1 MKFSST
7 QREIRALL
15 TSGYYRVPRFQ
26 RPYSWTRDELEEF
39 WSDTIVEGEADYFIG
54 SIVAFT
60 AGPGVYG
67 IVDGQQRLTTITMLL
82 CCIRDAFEKE
92 GNKDLADGL
101 HTLVIERPNVES
113 LPQYV
118 LQPETSSP
126 YFQEYIQKRE
136 VPEVQVEPGEEE
148 VKLKSAHQYLLDQ
161 VDAATDSVRSDSTLN
176 DEERAARIKVT
187 LEEMRDKLLDLSL
200 IFVELDDED
209 DACLVFETLN
219 ARGKDLRVSD
229 LVKNHLAR
237 HLKKKTKTVD
247 TFKTRWESVV
257 ETIEGS
263 IASISVDG
271 FIHHHWLSTNDY
283 TSEKKLFKS
292 IKKVIKKNDAG
303 EYLDGLV
310 RESLF
315 YRSIFDPAA
324 ARWTKT
330 EAKIKDSLRA
340 LTVFGVRQPAPFVLS
355 LLSELRDKRLKPKH
369 VADAL
374 RAVEVFHFQFTAI
387 ASQSSSGG
395 ISQMYAKHAREVR
408 DAESSEEAVR
418 SIRELKDKLWDR
430 LPGTDEFDAGF
441 LALAYSDNYTRA
453 GKLVRYTLGKLARHG
468 LKTKVLDYDQLT
480 IEHLAPQHGSSV
492 APDYIGNIGN
502 LVLVDDDLNVKLANK
517 SFKLKKRLLM
527 KATDVWKDD
536 ILRQAKAW
544 REAKIGGRAELLAKV
559 AREEVWKI

>member
-26 RPYSWTRDELEEF
+26 RPYSWTREELDEF
-39 WSDTIVEGEADYFIG
+39 WADTIVEGESDYFIG
-54 SIVAFT
+54 SVVAFT
-60 AGPGVYG
+60 EGPGVYG

-82 CCIRDAFEKE
+82 CCIRDAFAKE
-92 GNKDLADGL
+92 GYNDLADGL
-101 HTLVIERPNVES
+101 HTLAIERPNVES

-118 LQPETSSP
+118 LQPETSHP
-126 YFQEYIQKRE
+126 YFQEYIQKRDD
-136 VPEVQVEPGEEE
+136 PEVVVEPGDEE
-148 VKLKSAHQYLLDQ
+148 KTLKTAHLYLVEQ
-161 VDAATDSVRSDSTLN
+161 VDAAISGIRTDSTLGD
-176 DEERAARIKVT
+176 DERSPAIKAK
-187 LEEMRDKLLDLSL
+187 LGEMRDKLLGLSL

-247 TFKTRWESVV
+247 TFKTRWEKVV

-263 IASISVDG
+263 SASVSVDG
-271 FIHHHWLSTNDY
+271 FIHHHWLSTKDY
-283 TSEKKLFKS
+283 TSQKKLFKS
-292 IKKVIKKNDAG
+292 IKKIIKKSGAG
-303 EYLDGLV
+303 GYLDGLV
-310 RESLF
+310 RESLI
-315 YRSIFDPAA
+315 YRSIFEPRAA
-324 ARWTKT
+324 SWTKS
-330 EAKIKDSLRA
+330 EADIRDSLHG

-355 LLSELRDKRLKPKH
+355 LLARLQERVLKPKH

-408 DAESSEEAVR
+408 DAKSSEEAVP
-418 SIRELKDKLWDR
+418 SIRQLKKKLKLR
-430 LPGTDEFDAGF
+430 LPGADEFDAGF
-441 LALAYSDNYTRA
+441 LALAYSDDYTRDRN
-453 GKLVRYTLGKLARHG
+453 LVRYTLGKLARHG
-468 LKTKVLDYDQLT
+468 LKSKVLDYEQLT
-480 IEHLAPQHGSSV
+480 IEHLAPQRGSSV
-492 APDYIGNIGN
+492 AADRIASIGN
-502 LVLVDDDLNVKLANK
+502 LILVDGDLNQELASK
-517 SFKLKKRLLM
+517 PFKRKKPLLI

-536 ILRQAKAW
+536 TLRKAKTW
-544 REAKIGGRAELLAKV
+544 EEAKIGVRAKLLAKL